1 MYGKNAPPPGADRLP
16 MPFKRFPGWLIP
28 GLLIAGYIGIF
39 AAGGIDG
46 KITASPFGS
55 FSTCIYEIS

>member
-1 MYGKNAPPPGADRLP
+1 
-16 MPFKRFPGWLIP
+16 MPFKRLPGWLIP

-55 FSTCIYEIS
+55 FSACIYEIS